1 VNSQLEFQ
9 SSEIEGE
16 NNLRPGAS
24 DSSHA
29 RIRRLVPC
37 HDTYFRLYFQPNSC
51 LMSLGNSLGDM
62 RLESASSKL
71 EAERAEVEQVLSFG
85 VLGRTNNLVRFM
97 TYVCEKYFEGAI
109 DDVKEYNIAVHA
121 LGRREDFDPQV
132 DTIVRVTAHAL
143 RKRLE
148 DYYRSAGA
156 EHAVHICLPPGR
168 YIPKFIHSDG
178 LETTACEPKLEES
191 HNGQSLETHPS
202 QGNGR
207 TLDLHDIPVPG
218 ILESRQESVPQ
229 APDHGE
235 SGQKFLT
242 RSGVLATAVIFAISV
257 LALSLFAWKKWN
269 RGDSHEISPRVQ
281 AAAAPGYLSKGILRV
296 AMGDISSP
304 YLDRGGLSWA
314 ADHFC
319 TGGSSFSVTGH
330 TIQGTEDPALFSS
343 GRRGIFHCNYP
354 VPPGT
359 YEVHLQ
365 FAETEGL
372 QENSR
377 NVVFSING
385 GAPTSLDVV
394 DDAGGD
400 DIATTKVVTDV
411 APASDGTIRLDFSTP
426 ESFINAVEIL
436 PSTPHYILPVRIVVG
451 HSPFHDSNGN
461 DWVSDRYFIG
471 GRVSSFAGD
480 LSKIAD
486 GRLYEWHRFGH
497 FHYVV
502 PVTTGAKYTLRLYFM
517 EHWFGVQNGG
527 IGGVGSRVFDVSCN
541 GTMLL
546 KDFDIFREAGSEPVV
561 KSFEHIDPT
570 PQGKIEIYFTPNVNY
585 PSVSAIEVLPE

>member
-1 VNSQLEFQ
+1 
-9 SSEIEGE
+9 
-16 NNLRPGAS
+16 
-24 DSSHA
+24 
-29 RIRRLVPC
+29 
-37 HDTYFRLYFQPNSC
+37 
-51 LMSLGNSLGDM
+51 M
-62 RLESASSKL
+62 ESAISKL
-71 EAERAEVEQVLSFG
+71 EAERAEVQEVLSSG

-109 DDVKEYNIAVHA
+109 DDIKEYNIAVHA
-121 LGRREDFDPQV
+121 LGRREAFDPQV

-148 DYYRSAGA
+148 EYYRSAGA

-168 YIPKFIHSDG
+168 YVPKFIHSDG
-178 LETTACEPKLEES
+178 SDTSACESRIEES
-191 HNGQSLETHPS
+191 HSGQSLETHSPP
-202 QGNGR
+202 GNGR
-207 TLDLHDIPVPG
+207 TLDLHDNPVPS
-218 ILESRQESVPQ
+218 IQEPRLESVPE
-229 APDHGE
+229 PLHGGE
-235 SGQKFLT
+235 SRQKFLT
-242 RSGVLATAVIFAISV
+242 RSGVLAGAALFVIGVF
-257 LALSLFAWKKWN
+257 ALSIFVWRKANQGL
-269 RGDSHEISPRVQ
+269 SHETSPRVQ
-281 AAAAPGYLSKGILRV
+281 AGAVPGNISGGILRI
-296 AMGDISSP
+296 AMGDDSSP
-304 YLDRGGLSWA
+304 YVDRGGLSWA

-343 GRRGIFHCNYP
+343 GRRGIFHCNYA

-365 FAETEGL
+365 FAETQGL

-385 GAPTSLDVV
+385 GASNSLDVV

-426 ESFINAVEIL
+426 ESFVNTVEIL
-436 PSTPHYILPVRIVVG
+436 PSAPHQLLPIRIVVG
-451 HSPFHDSNGN
+451 HSPYRDSNGN
-461 DWVSDRYFIG
+461 VWVSDRYFIG
-471 GRVSSFAGD
+471 GRVSSFARD
-480 LSKIAD
+480 LSKITD
-486 GRLYEWHRFGH
+486 GRLYESHRFGH

-502 PVTTGAKYTLRLYFM
+502 PVTTGRKYTLRLYFM
-517 EHWFGVQNGG
+517 EHWFGVQNGA

-546 KDFDIFREAGSEPVV
+546 KGFDIYRDAGSEGLV
-561 KSFEHIDPT
+561 KSFQHIEPT

-585 PSVSAIEVLPE
+585 PSVSAMEVLPE